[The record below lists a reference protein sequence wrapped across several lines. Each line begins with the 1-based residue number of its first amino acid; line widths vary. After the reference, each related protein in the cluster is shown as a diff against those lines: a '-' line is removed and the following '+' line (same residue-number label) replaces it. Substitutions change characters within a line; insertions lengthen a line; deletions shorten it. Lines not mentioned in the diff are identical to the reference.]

1 MPEDLRKT
9 KTDEL
14 LARADK
20 VMEQA
25 QSLRTDI
32 SRQMRQQRADNRSV
46 TQPLSPRKAPKR
58 RNWT

>member
-20 VMEQA
+20 VMKQA
-25 QSLRTDI
+25 QSLRSDI
-32 SRQMRQQRADNRSV
+32 SSQMRRQREDNRSV
-46 TQPLSPRKAPKR
+46 TQPLSPRKRKR
-58 RNWT
+58 QN